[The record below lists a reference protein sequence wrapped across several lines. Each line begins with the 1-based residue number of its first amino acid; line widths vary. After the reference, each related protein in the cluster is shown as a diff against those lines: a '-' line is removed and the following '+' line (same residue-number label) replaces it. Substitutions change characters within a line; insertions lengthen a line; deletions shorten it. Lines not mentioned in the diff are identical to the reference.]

1 MEAIVE
7 EDSLMLPNRVQTSSK
22 AMGKLRYMKQATG
35 LTPNIL
41 SRFAIMKAIEGG
53 GSIKNAGVGD
63 NDGQVLSRDVL
74 FGDHAEVYGV
84 LLNQYVHENNIEEPL
99 QDVIVALIEIGVHKM
114 GHVKKIQDLVI

>member
-1 MEAIVE
+1 M
-7 EDSLMLPNRVQTSSK
+7 MLPNRVQTSLN

-53 GSIKNAGVGD
+53 GSIKNAGVVD

-74 FGDHAEVYGV
+74 FGDHAEVYSAI
-84 LLNQYVHENNIEEPL
+84 LSQYVHENKIKDPL

-114 GHVKKIQDLVI
+114 GHIKKIQDLI